1 MTTKKLTKLL
11 ALYLP
16 YILLGLVATNFGE
29 AWRLAEGKELG
40 DKIMSMM
47 GTIPVAFANPLP
59 SLHPLDLLVGLC
71 CGTGL
76 RLAVYLRGKNAKKYR
91 HGMEYGSAR
100 WGNAKDIEPFM
111 APKFSDNIILTKT
124 ERLMMSDRPPDPKNA
139 RNKNVLVVGGSG
151 SGKTRFWLKPN
162 LLQCH
167 SSYVVT
173 DPKGT
178 IVLECGNAML
188 KNGYKLKILNTINFK
203 KSMHYNPFAYV
214 HSEKDILKLVTTL
227 MTNTKGE
234 GSGGDPF
241 WEKSERLLLTALIAY
256 LHYEAP
262 VVAAVSEAEVEKLRL
277 YSDPACAQL
286 LRTAAAHFGLQ
297 PSQVMPG
304 NGSDENLFFAL
315 RAFCDE
321 SHPLAF
327 ADITYGCYGVWCGL
341 LHIPAHII
349 PLKEDFTLDPADY
362 HGLHETIVIANPN
375 APTGL
380 CLPRDAIEGI
390 LRSNPDSVVIVDEA
404 YVDFGGESCVPLIDQ
419 YENLL
424 VVQTFSKSRQLAG
437 ARLGLAMGNAALIA
451 DLNRVKFSLN
461 PYNINRL
468 TLKAGQAA
476 LEDTAYFEKT
486 RTAVMDTRAWTM
498 QQLTDRGFTV
508 LDSRANF
515 VFAST
520 GRINGGEL
528 YKELKKSGIL
538 VRHFDA
544 PRIENWLRITI
555 GTPEQMQALMDAV
568 DKILEV

>member
-1 MTTKKLTKLL
+1 MSRFLSPRLDTVTPYTPGEQPQDQQYIKLNTNES
-11 ALYLP
+11 P
-16 YILLGLVATNFGE
+16 Y
-29 AWRLAEGKELG
+29 
-40 DKIMSMM
+40 
-47 GTIPVAFANPLP
+47 PP
-59 SLHPLDLLVGLC
+59 SP
-71 CGTGL
+71 
-76 RLAVYLRGKNAKKYR
+76 A
-91 HGMEYGSAR
+91 
-100 WGNAKDIEPFM
+100 
-111 APKFSDNIILTKT
+111 
-124 ERLMMSDRPPDPKNA
+124 
-139 RNKNVLVVGGSG
+139 
-151 SGKTRFWLKPN
+151 
-162 LLQCH
+162 
-167 SSYVVT
+167 
-173 DPKGT
+173 
-178 IVLECGNAML
+178 VLE
-188 KNGYKLKILNTINFK
+188 
-203 KSMHYNPFAYV
+203 
-214 HSEKDILKLVTTL
+214 
-227 MTNTKGE
+227 
-234 GSGGDPF
+234 
-241 WEKSERLLLTALIAY
+241 
-256 LHYEAP
+256 
-262 VVAAVSEAEVEKLRL
+262 AVSRAEVEKLRL
-277 YSDPACAQL
+277 YSDPACAEL
-286 LRTAAAHFGLQ
+286 LNAAAKHFGLQ
-297 PSQVMPG
+297 PDQIMPG

-315 RAFCDE
+315 HAFCDE

-341 LHIPAHII
+341 LHIPTHII

-380 CLPRDAIEGI
+380 CLPREAIEGI

-486 RTAVMDTRAWTM
+486 RAAIMDTRAWTM

-528 YKELKKSGIL
+528 YKELKKNGIL

>member
-1 MTTKKLTKLL
+1 MSRFLSPALSAVTPYTPGEQPQDQQYIKLNTNESP
-11 ALYLP
+11 YLP
-16 YILLGLVATNFGE
+16 
-29 AWRLAEGKELG
+29 
-40 DKIMSMM
+40 S
-47 GTIPVAFANPLP
+47 P
-59 SLHPLDLLVGLC
+59 
-71 CGTGL
+71 
-76 RLAVYLRGKNAKKYR
+76 AV
-91 HGMEYGSAR
+91 
-100 WGNAKDIEPFM
+100 I
-111 APKFSDNIILTKT
+111 
-124 ERLMMSDRPPDPKNA
+124 
-139 RNKNVLVVGGSG
+139 
-151 SGKTRFWLKPN
+151 
-162 LLQCH
+162 
-167 SSYVVT
+167 
-173 DPKGT
+173 
-178 IVLECGNAML
+178 
-188 KNGYKLKILNTINFK
+188 
-203 KSMHYNPFAYV
+203 
-214 HSEKDILKLVTTL
+214 
-227 MTNTKGE
+227 
-234 GSGGDPF
+234 
-241 WEKSERLLLTALIAY
+241 
-256 LHYEAP
+256 
-262 VVAAVSEAEVEKLRL
+262 AAVSEHEVEKLRL

-286 LRTAAAHFGLQ
+286 LNAAAKHFGLQ
-297 PSQVMPG
+297 PDQVMPG

-349 PLKEDFTLDPADY
+349 PLKEDFTLAPADY

-380 CLPRDAIEGI
+380 CLPRSAIEGI

-404 YVDFGGESCVPLIDQ
+404 YVDFGG
-419 YENLL
+419 
-424 VVQTFSKSRQLAG
+424 
-437 ARLGLAMGNAALIA
+437 MGNAALIA

-486 RTAVMDTRAWTM
+486 RAAIMDTRAWTM

-508 LDSRANF
+508 LDSHANF

-520 GRINGGEL
+520 ERINGGVL
-528 YKELKKSGIL
+528 YKKLKENGIL